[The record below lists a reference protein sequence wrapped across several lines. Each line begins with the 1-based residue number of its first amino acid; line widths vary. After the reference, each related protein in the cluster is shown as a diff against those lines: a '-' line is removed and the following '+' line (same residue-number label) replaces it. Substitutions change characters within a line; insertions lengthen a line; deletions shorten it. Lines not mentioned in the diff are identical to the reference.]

1 MNTTESDKEV
11 LNVTCHSNGSWIP
24 DPADF
29 IQSCLPF
36 TVTTLTVSQGT
47 INKNVITIFKVLLS
61 LRVRGT
67 IKINYFE
74 IACMRHEIFL
84 LWPTHAVS

>member
-1 MNTTESDKEV
+1 MLEGFILILTCENEILNMSTTESDKEV

-36 TVTTLTVSQGT
+36 STVTTPTVSQGT
-47 INKNVITIFKVLLS
+47 INNNIVECYYNF
-61 LRVRGT
+61 
-67 IKINYFE
+67 
-74 IACMRHEIFL
+74 
-84 LWPTHAVS
+84 